1 MLGLTLHEKRKI
13 SIKEKN
19 WFCFTC
25 KGATTIA
32 LWLLFCFFELDLH
45 DMKRL
50 ILFIITFSVGTAFS
64 QEPYSTNQ
72 SYTYDQLQTEYGSM
86 AKNHPN
92 TSKIIQFGSSD
103 YGENIQL
110 FMISKTGAF
119 SKEEFK
125 NKTVLLINNA
135 IHPGEPCGVDA
146 SVKLAKDLL
155 SNKESLPE
163 DVVICIIP
171 MYNVGGGHNRSCCSR
186 ANQNGP
192 LEYGFRGNAKNLDLN
207 RDFIKS
213 DSKNTR
219 TFYKIFQFLEPNV
232 FVDTHTS
239 NGADYQHVMTLI
251 TSQINKMQ
259 TDLGAYTKTQL
270 NPFLFAEMDKKEYPM
285 VPYVHQVMQTPDD
298 GIQDYLE
305 TPRYSTGYTNLFN
318 CISYVTEAHML
329 KPYEQRVEATYEF
342 LNLLINYMDKNTTEL
357 LDLKKKANANVI
369 EQKDFD
375 INWKLDTNAHELI
388 EFRGYEAEFRK
399 SEVTGLERLS
409 YNREKPWIKKI
420 KYFNTYTATSQ
431 ASKPDYYIIPQAWTE
446 VIIRMQMSDIAMYR
460 LKGDEVFE
468 VETYFID
475 NYETSPRPY
484 EGHYL
489 HKNVELIKETKTI
502 AYHKGDYVIPCD
514 SKNNRFIVES
524 LEPNAPDSYF
534 AWNFFDAILQQ
545 KEWFSAYVFED
556 KALELLNNDQKLKA
570 DFNKKK
576 KEDLDFAKDA
586 FKQLY
591 FIYKR
596 SDNYERTHNR
606 YPVTR
611 MMNPIDKSKLEKAS
625 SLIGT

>member
-1 MLGLTLHEKRKI
+1 MITLTSQVFTQELYESNQTYTYHELQNEY
-13 SIKEKN
+13 S
-19 WFCFTC
+19 
-25 KGATTIA
+25 A
-32 LWLLFCFFELDLH
+32 LAKKH
-45 DMKRL
+45 P
-50 ILFIITFSVGTAFS
+50 GTA
-64 QEPYSTNQ
+64 
-72 SYTYDQLQTEYGSM
+72 
-86 AKNHPN
+86 
-92 TSKIIQFGSSD
+92 KIIQFGPSD

-110 FMISKTGAF
+110 FLISKTGSFTKA
-119 SKEEFK
+119 SFK

-146 SVKLAKDLL
+146 SVKLAKTYL

-163 DVVICIIP
+163 NVVIGIIP

-192 LEYGFRGNAKNLDLN
+192 QEYGFRGNAKNLDLN

-213 DSKNTR
+213 DSKNSR
-219 TFYKIFQFLEPNV
+219 TFFKIFHFLEPNI

-259 TDLGAYTKTQL
+259 TDLGHYTKSKL
-270 NPFLFAEMDKKEYPM
+270 NPHLFAEMKNRSYPM
-285 VPYVHQVMQTPDD
+285 VPYVHQVDKTPDN

-318 CISYVTEAHML
+318 CISFVTEAHML
-329 KPYEQRVEATYEF
+329 KPYQDRVESTYEF
-342 LNLLINYMDKNTTEL
+342 LDILVQFMEDNADELKALKQKADTNTTSQS
-357 LDLKKKANANVI
+357 N
-369 EQKDFD
+369 FD
-375 INWKLDTNAHELI
+375 INWKLDTSNYELI
-388 EFRGYEAEFRK
+388 EFNGYEAVYKK
-399 SEVTGLERLS
+399 SDVTGLERLS
-409 YNREKPWIKKI
+409 YDRDQPWTKKI
-420 KYFNTYTATSQ
+420 KYYNTYATTAT
-431 ASKPDYYIIPQAWTE
+431 AEKPNYYIIPQAWTE
-446 VIIRMQMSDIAMYR
+446 VIIRMQMSNVPMYR
-460 LKGDEVFE
+460 LANDEIFE
-468 VETYFID
+468 VEAYFID
-475 NYETSPRPY
+475 DYETSPRPY

-489 HKNVELIKETKTI
+489 HRNIQLSKENKTI

-514 SKNNRFIVES
+514 NKMNRFIVET

-556 KALELLNNDQKLKA
+556 KAAELLKNDPELKA
-570 DFNKKK
+570 NFEKKK
-576 KEDLDFAKDA
+576 KEDADFAQDA
-586 FKQLY
+586 FMQLY

-611 MMNPIDKSKLEKAS
+611 MMKPIDDSKLEPAS
-625 SLIGT
+625 LLIGG